1 MVINKLIDRTL
12 IVFLTVFAVAAPLD
26 AGLLLLR
33 RDAPPLLYSKKYGV
47 DLATQKPGFF
57 VALLWLEVA
66 LQWPLAVI
74 NLYGVLSGP
83 RLPWWFR
90 TTALVFGAS
99 YCTSMITVAAEL
111 KWSSHSVSPTLLM
124 VYLLLIGCGVL
135 AILRGL
141 LTCPDEKAP
150 TTERGPESKSGIEN
164 KKRT

>member
-33 RDAPPLLYSKKYGV
+33 RDAPPPLLYSKKYGV

-99 YCTSMITVAAEL
+99 YSTSMVCMLNSDYRSSRTEVVIPFGVTHLTNGVPPPHWL
-111 KWSSHSVSPTLLM
+111 RFSSHSSW
-124 VYLLLIGCGVL
+124 L
-135 AILRGL
+135 AHM
-141 LTCPDEKAP
+141 P
-150 TTERGPESKSGIEN
+150 
-164 KKRT
+164 